1 MFKAGIKIY
10 QYFQYNLG
18 HQTETKK
25 STFLVESKARLDTV
39 PEEKQ
44 SQSKCQYFQ
53 FKAQFDT
60 ELKLKK

>member
-1 MFKAGIKIY
+1 MFKAELKIY

-18 HQTETKK
+18 HGTETKK
-25 STFLVESKARLDTV
+25 SAFLVESKVLFNTV

-44 SQSKCQYFQ
+44 SQSKYQYFQ

-60 ELKLKK
+60 GLKLKK